1 MAGTTFQI
9 KRTGVSGRQP
19 NTTDVSN
26 SAYIEVGEL
35 ALNFTDGILYSSNG
49 STLIELG
56 ANITNQTITGTLTA
70 NGSIGSN
77 GQVLFSN
84 SNGIYWGDIEA
95 AGGLVSVASDDSLD
109 GSGTTGSPLSV
120 NYGTIDIETR
130 NSNTV
135 SAKLSSL
142 LISFLRVE
150 EETFRNPTALA
161 FTRSDS
167 PIYIAL
173 N

>member
-56 ANITNQTITGTLTA
+56 ANITNQTITGTLSA
-70 NGSIGSN
+70 NGSVGSN
-77 GQVLFSN
+77 GQALFSN
-84 SNGIYWGDIEA
+84 GTGIYWDNIDE
-95 AGGLVSVASDDSLD
+95 GGLLSVATDDSID
-109 GSGTTGSPLSV
+109 GNGTTGSPLSV
-120 NYGTIDIETR
+120 NYGELDIEARTG
-130 NSNTV
+130 NTV
-135 SAKLSSL
+135 TKLTNL
-142 LISFLRVE
+142 LVNFLRIDRD
-150 EETFRNPTALA
+150 TMRNPTAVA
-161 FTRSDS
+161 FTRSDT
-167 PIYIAL
+167 PVHIAL